1 MKNKVVVALALACAF
16 GFSTLSGFAQEK
28 MAGEKMAGEKMAGEG
43 KKHHGK
49 KHHRKHRKHGAG
61 HKKAE
66 GTGEAKP
73 AGGTGH

>member
-1 MKNKVVVALALACAF
+1 MKNKVVVAVALACAF

-28 MAGEKMAGEKMAGEG
+28 MEGGAKPAAEAGA